1 MKSFTSPL
9 GRGIVLS
16 MPLLAGQCL
25 PARADGTAHPA
36 PAVVPSA
43 SAPAEHPADDHGPH
57 AHHLAAF
64 AGATTTAHETAPSAG
79 ADYFYYLPVLDRR
92 LGVGPIVDATFGQ
105 HVEIVAGL
113 ALAAR
118 SHAGLQLAA
127 APIVVLVE
135 GERTFGGRL
144 NVNYGY
150 HLTASIS
157 VGPSVSADFL
167 PHDTLYVYGLSG
179 GLGF

>member
-1 MKSFTSPL
+1 MIRTLP
-9 GRGIVLS
+9 RGLTLS
-16 MPLLAGQCL
+16 GLLLAGYGSA
-25 PARADGTAHPA
+25 ARADDGGRPA
-36 PAVVPSA
+36 STDDPSA
-43 SAPAEHPADDHGPH
+43 SAPGENPGLEHGPH

-64 AGATTTAHETAPSAG
+64 AGATTTPHETAPSAG
-79 ADYFYYLPVLDRR
+79 ADYFYYLPILDRR
-92 LGVGPIVDATFGQ
+92 LGVGPIFDATFGK
-105 HVEIVAGL
+105 HVEIVVGL

-150 HLTASIS
+150 PLTDVFSI
-157 VGPSVSADFL
+157 GPSVSADFL
-167 PHDTLYVYGLSG
+167 PYDTLYVYGLSG